1 VILLICSLVQA
12 QSLTL
17 DRLMEGVDTRLPYL
31 GASSAKVDQAA
42 AKVTS
47 AGVVNDPYILGSWAS
62 EDGVPGVEDGSL
74 SFVQPTS
81 LGPTMALNWDGS
93 VANGTPSAELSVPIL
108 DGLIW
113 GDSRLELVSARLR
126 FGIQQATLDL
136 DILLS
141 RGKAAETWWKWVAY
155 GRKLDLAERQ
165 LALAVQR
172 NSALER
178 GLEVGQRSRLDL
190 IDNQRALLS
199 RKSSSIQAKQELDN
213 AAVSLSLWW
222 RDAQGRPQTPA
233 RDQLPQAW
241 GWGEP
246 RLDLAWDMTQLEQRP
261 DVIVLDLVLE
271 LADAELRRAQNQALP
286 KVDVKAKVEP
296 DKVSGGLALEVP
308 ILMRKERGSLSY
320 ARAEL
325 ERVAFL
331 RQGALDQLAA
341 DLQQAHL
348 VVQASW
354 DRVVIARQ
362 ALAVAQEALSMERT
376 AFELGG
382 SEVFRLV
389 LREGQLADAEKS
401 VIEAELSYGLA
412 DLRRRMV
419 IGLGPL

>member
-1 VILLICSLVQA
+1 MILLICSLVQA
-12 QSLTL
+12 QTLTL
-17 DRLMEGVDTRLPYL
+17 DRLMEGVDTRVPYL

-47 AGVVNDPYILGSWAS
+47 AGVVNDPYIVGSWAS

-113 GDSRLELVSARLR
+113 GDSRLELVSARLL
-126 FGIQQATLDL
+126 FSIQEATLDL
-136 DILLS
+136 DVLQA
-141 RGKAAETWWKWVAY
+141 RGKAAESWWKWVAY

-165 LALAVQR
+165 LQLAVQR
-172 NSALER
+172 NAALER
-178 GLEVGQRSRLDL
+178 GLELGQRSRLEL
-190 IDNQRALLS
+190 VDNQRALLS
-199 RKSSSIQAKQELDN
+199 RKSSAIQAKQELDS

-222 RDAQGRPQTPA
+222 RDAQGRPQTPE
-233 RDQLPQAW
+233 REQIPQDW

-246 RLDLAWDMTQLEQRP
+246 RLDLAWDLTQLEQRP
-261 DVIVLDLVLE
+261 DVVVLDLALQ

-286 KVDVKAKVEP
+286 KVDLKAKVEP

-308 ILMRKERGSLSY
+308 ILMRKERGSLGY

-325 ERVAFL
+325 DRVAFV

-341 DLQQAHL
+341 ELQQSHQL
-348 VVQASW
+348 VEASW
-354 DRVVIARQ
+354 ERVVIARQ
-362 ALAVAQEALSMERT
+362 ALAVAEEALAMERT

-389 LREGQLADAEKS
+389 LREGQLADAEKT

-412 DLRRRMV
+412 DLQRRMV
-419 IGLGPL
+419 IGQGP